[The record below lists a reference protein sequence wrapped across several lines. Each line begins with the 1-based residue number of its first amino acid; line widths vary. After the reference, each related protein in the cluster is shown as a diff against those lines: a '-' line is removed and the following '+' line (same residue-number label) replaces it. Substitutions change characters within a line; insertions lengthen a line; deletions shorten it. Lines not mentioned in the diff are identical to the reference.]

1 MSRPI
6 AREPDTLMFLLLVVV
21 EYVYLIECALQVF
34 LIKQLLIYSD
44 IGNLHEILH
53 HIVVYL
59 PGRVRHIDSAFEV
72 CLGQEVWQTRA
83 VVHMEVRHEDKVH
96 VLWIDNVEIRQCLYS
111 FFARMDTAVHQNF
124 ATFTLYVD
132 ARATYFI
139 TRAERRNFQK
149 VTTRCLYLMRL
160 DRLVELLSQGLNI
173 HYYLL

>member
-1 MSRPI
+1 
-6 AREPDTLMFLLLVVV
+6 MFLLLVVV
-21 EYVYLIECALQVF
+21 EYIYLIECALQVL

-59 PGRVRHIDSAFEV
+59 PCRVRHIDSPFEV
-72 CLGQEVWQTRA
+72 CLGQEVGQTRA

-96 VLWIDNVEIRQCLYS
+96 VLWIDNVEIRQCLHS

-139 TRAERRNFQK
+139 TRTERRNFQK